1 MPQLKEILHA
11 IVSDIAEAKSLATH
25 TSVRRAELYKS
36 HPLLSS
42 LPAPT
47 MRLRNVTIDLPMVI
61 LAETPGTA
69 GKTADPEDVADDI
82 TAMLKDAAGVRG
94 ISLSEAELAQF
105 REGFV
110 RHTQVPLQSDD
121 RLNGTGVR
129 ETFSRAVDLSLMEMS
144 KTSTSPSLLDRLG
157 PLRHDLK
164 HAAAA
169 AALEGSSEP
178 TITVDVRSDQIK
190 VADPKTVT
198 RIHFELCEDG
208 LEWQRETDAPKRKL
222 VPE

>member
-11 IVSDIAEAKSLATH
+11 IVSDIAEAKSLANH

-47 MRLRNVTIDLPMVI
+47 MRLRNVTVDLPMI
-61 LAETPGTA
+61 IMAETPGLA
-69 GKTADPEDVADDI
+69 GTTADPSRVADNI
-82 TAMLKDAAGVRG
+82 TLMLRDAAQVRG
-94 ISLSEAELAQF
+94 ITLSEAEIEAF
-105 REGFV
+105 RQGFV
-110 RHTQVPLQSDD
+110 RHTQVQLQDDD

-129 ETFSRAVDLSLMEMS
+129 ETFSRAVDLSLTDMAKASES
-144 KTSTSPSLLDRLG
+144 ASLLDRLG

-169 AALEGSSEP
+169 AALERSSEP
-178 TITVDVRSDQIK
+178 TLTVDVRSDQIK

-198 RIHFELCEDG
+198 RIHFELTEDG